1 MEYVWYGVS
10 RSIEGLTS
18 LQRQHACLVSS
29 VSLEQGLTLG
39 RYQKKKKK
47 KKVCFWT
54 LLWACGSLRLATPW
68 LAGWLAGEDNCF
80 AIIVVLRS
88 LCKYIY

>member
-47 KKVCFWT
+47 K
-54 LLWACGSLRLATPW
+54 SLFLDAAVGVW
-68 LAGWLAGEDNCF
+68 EFEVGNALAGWLAGWRRQL
-80 AIIVVLRS
+80 LRYY
-88 LCKYIY
+88 CCIEIPV

>member
-1 MEYVWYGVS
+1 MGYVWYGVS

-47 KKVCFWT
+47 
-54 LLWACGSLRLATPW
+54 LSLFLDAAVGVW
-68 LAGWLAGEDNCF
+68 EFEVGNALAGWLEKTTASLLLLYYTY
-80 AIIVVLRS
+80 VRS